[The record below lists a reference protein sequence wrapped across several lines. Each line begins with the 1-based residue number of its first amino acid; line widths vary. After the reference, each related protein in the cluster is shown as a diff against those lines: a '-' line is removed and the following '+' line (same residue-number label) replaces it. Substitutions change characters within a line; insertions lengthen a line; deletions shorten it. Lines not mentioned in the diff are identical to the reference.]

1 MALTIASDIA
11 VAACH
16 RAAAAVR
23 TVRRAVVRRS
33 DAWLYGLDQQYP
45 EYDAYHRRPRRIARA
60 VGVTV
65 VAAESVAVA
74 TVGLCGV
81 LANRWAQRPN
91 SDRRSVTTHRGPA
104 GAVHRPGARGRTG
117 RAHRVRRRDVDPASR
132 TDLPG
137 SSGSDVSDPPVSV
150 VARPPIPAE
159 STVAALPGP
168 DGDAANATTPDTR
181 HTSAIPS
188 TFAPGAA

>member
-1 MALTIASDIA
+1 MALTSASDIA

-16 RAAAAVR
+16 GAAAAVR
-23 TVRRAVVRRS
+23 TVQRAVVRRS
-33 DAWLYGLDQQYP
+33 DAWLYGLDQEYP
-45 EYDAYHRRPRRIARA
+45 EYDAYHRRPRRIAGA
-60 VGVTV
+60 VGATV
-65 VAAESVAVA
+65 VAAESLSAA

-91 SDRRSVTTHRGPA
+91 SDKRSATPHRGPA
-104 GAVHRPGARGRTG
+104 GAVHRRGTGGRTAG
-117 RAHRVRRRDVDPASR
+117 THRVRLRYVDPASR

-150 VARPPIPAE
+150 VARPPIQAE
-159 STVAALPGP
+159 SAVAALPGP